1 MISNP
6 VKVIALDDYKIQL
19 AFEDGING
27 EIDLSYLKGKG
38 IFKAWDNYSTFKKV
52 YIDEETKSI
61 AWSREIE
68 IDSNNLYLKLIGK
81 TFEQWKQ
88 ENLEYA
94 SDK

>member
-19 AFEDGING
+19 AFEDGIKG

-38 IFKAWDNYSTFKKV
+38 IFKAWDNYSIFKKV
-52 YIDEETKSI
+52 CIDEETKSI
-61 AWSREIE
+61 AWSCEIE
-68 IDSNNLYLKLIGK
+68 IDSNNLYLELIGK

>member
-6 VKVIALDDYKIQL
+6 IKVEALDNYKIRIE
-19 AFEDGING
+19 FEDGTNG
-27 EIDLSYLKGKG
+27 EVNLSYLKGKG
-38 IFKAWDNYSTFKKV
+38 IFEAWNDYSMFKNV

-61 AWSREIE
+61 AWSSDIE

-81 TFEQWKQ
+81 TFEQWKS